1 MLNPIINHSYLLIWA
16 RRQSLSGRTLK
27 PVYTH
32 GRPLLSAEGNGTQQ
46 HLLTLRYN
54 WLTTTQSL
62 GNNKYFPK
70 SLHL

>member
-16 RRQSLSGRTLK
+16 RRQSLSGRRLK
-27 PVYTH
+27 PVDTH

-46 HLLTLRYN
+46 HLLTLRLQLAYDH
-54 WLTTTQSL
+54 TVSRIQI
-62 GNNKYFPK
+62 FPQ